1 MADSENTG
9 QSFLREAFHNRR
21 LLGVAIIAAIGGF
34 LFGYDTG
41 VIGGA
46 MLFMQKDIG
55 LKTHGQQQLTV
66 AVLLLGAIVGA
77 LVAGYTA
84 DRFSRRRTKIVSG
97 SVYVT
102 GAIGCA
108 FAQSYWQILAG
119 RFWLGLAV
127 GTASFVS
134 PMYIAE
140 MVPPRIRG
148 GVVSFNQLM
157 ITSGIL
163 VAYIVDWGFA
173 GFSNNW
179 RWMFGLAVV
188 PGAALAIGMYFMP
201 FSPRWLVEKGRED
214 DAREVLRRY
223 RDSDEQVD
231 EELREI
237 KEVSES
243 EARLRDLLKKGVRRM
258 LLVGVGLAVFQQIVG
273 INTVI
278 YYAPTILKFAG
289 QQNTGALTQ
298 SVYIGCTNVFFTIV
312 AILLLDRLGRKFF
325 LVGGTAILTAALVGL
340 GVFFESAAVRGA
352 LPWLALACLLLY
364 IMGFAVGLGPVFWLM
379 ISEIFP
385 IQMRGPAMAV
395 CTMFNWGLNFA
406 ISYTFLSLTD
416 TITKQGAFWL
426 YAFFGICA
434 LVFFVT
440 LVPET
445 KGRSLEQIQSDLG
458 ADADAALTRGEGAEA
473 GRERDAET
481 ARV

>member
-1 MADSENTG
+1 MSSTANVETSGNG
-9 QSFLREAFHNRR
+9 FVREALHNRR
-21 LLGVAIIAAIGGF
+21 LLGVALIAAIGGF

-46 MLFMQKDIG
+46 LLFMQKDLG
-55 LKTHGQQQLTV
+55 LNTSGQKEMTV
-66 AVLLLGAIVGA
+66 AILLLGA
-77 LVAGYTA
+77 VAGAALSGWLA
-84 DRFSRRRTKIVSG
+84 DRISRRRTKIISG
-97 SVYVT
+97 SVYVI
-102 GAIGCA
+102 GAFACA
-108 FAQSYWQILAG
+108 FSQSYWQILAS

-127 GTASFVS
+127 GTASFVA

-140 MVPPRIRG
+140 LVPPRIRG

-163 VAYIVDWGFA
+163 LAYIADWGFA

-179 RWMFGLAVV
+179 RWMFGVAAV

-214 DAREVLRRY
+214 DAREVLARY
-223 RDSDEQVD
+223 RDDEHEVD
-231 EELREI
+231 DEIAEIKDVAEKEFSLRE
-237 KEVSES
+237 
-243 EARLRDLLKKGVRRM
+243 LLAKGVRRM
-258 LLVGVGLAVFQQIVG
+258 LIVGVALAIFQQIVG

-289 QQNTGALTQ
+289 QHNTGALTQ
-298 SVYIGCTNVFFTIV
+298 SVFIGCTNVFFTIV
-312 AILLLDRLGRKFF
+312 AILLLDKLGRRFF
-325 LVGGTAILTAALVGL
+325 LIAGTATLTVALIGL
-340 GVFFESAAVRGA
+340 GIFFESAGVQSAV
-352 LPWLALACLLLY
+352 PWLALACLLVY

-406 ISYTFLSLTD
+406 ISYTFLTLVGA
-416 TITKQGAFWL
+416 ITKQGTFWL
-426 YAFFGICA
+426 YAFFGVCA

-440 LVPET
+440 FVPET
-445 KGRSLEQIQSDLG
+445 KDRSLEQIQSDLG
-458 ADADAALTRGEGAEA
+458 ADSDAALTRE
-473 GRERDAET
+473 REPET